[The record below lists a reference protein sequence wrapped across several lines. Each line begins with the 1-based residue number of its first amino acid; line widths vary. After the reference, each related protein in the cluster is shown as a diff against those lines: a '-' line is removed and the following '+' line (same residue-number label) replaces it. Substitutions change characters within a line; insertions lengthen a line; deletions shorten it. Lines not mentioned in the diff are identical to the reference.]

1 MPDPSVRQLE
11 IRLLEQAAA
20 GEADARR
27 ALFER
32 HRAAAYR
39 VALRITGRHEDALDV
54 TQDAFIRAF
63 EKLDSFERGASFK
76 TWLLRIAS
84 NRALDL
90 LRKRRVRV
98 AAPLDNG
105 EEGRIEPAAPINP
118 PESGM
123 EREEIGAR
131 IRLAMEKLP
140 PDQRAVISLY
150 GTGELTYGEI
160 AETLGVPIGTVMSRL
175 FHARKKLADMLPDL
189 APTGGRTKAAEQEE
203 VT

>member
-1 MPDPSVRQLE
+1 MPDPAVDQLE

-20 GEADARR
+20 GVADARR
-27 ALFER
+27 DLFER
-32 HRAAAYR
+32 YRAAAYR
-39 VALRITGRHEDALDV
+39 VGLRITGRHEDALDV

-63 EKLDSFERGASFK
+63 EKLDTFERGASFK
-76 TWLLRIAS
+76 TWLLRIVS
-84 NRALDL
+84 NRALDV
-90 LRKRRVRV
+90 LRKRRVRI

-105 EEGRIEPAAPINP
+105 DENRIEPPAPAIS

-123 EREEIGAR
+123 EREEIGSR

-150 GTGELTYGEI
+150 ATGDLTYGEI

-175 FHARKKLADMLPDL
+175 FHARKKLAALLPDL
-189 APTGGRTKAAEQEE
+189 APGEKPKAAEQEE